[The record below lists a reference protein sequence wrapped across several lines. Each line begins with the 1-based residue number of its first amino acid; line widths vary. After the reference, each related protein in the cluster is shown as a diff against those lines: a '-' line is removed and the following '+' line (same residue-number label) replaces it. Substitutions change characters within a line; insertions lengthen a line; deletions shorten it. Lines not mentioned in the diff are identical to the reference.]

1 MWRDIGE
8 IGMALRT
15 GVKIGVS
22 LAAILLTSV
31 GLAQDNSLF
40 GPNEQEIRVLGE
52 VNDPSVRKA
61 TAMVNG
67 DVITDTDIEHR
78 LNLVLMANK
87 GIDIPD
93 DERARLRLQILRNI
107 IDEKLQ
113 IQEARSND
121 IMVPDAEIDQAFT
134 RVAGNFRL
142 KPPQLEAQLIANGSS
157 ASSLKQQIR
166 AEIYWSRVLRR
177 KVEPFVNVGDDEVQA
192 IITKLEASKGQN
204 EYHVGEIFLS
214 STPETNAQVL
224 EGASRIAEQ
233 VRKGASFRAY
243 ARQFSEASTA
253 GVGGDLDWVRP
264 EQLSLQMQNAIMQL
278 QKGQISEPMQVPGGV
293 LLVTLFEQRKVLAA
307 NPSDA
312 ILSLKQISLKLKPG
326 TTAAQGNSEVARM
339 QKMTNAMGG
348 CGRAEAV
355 AQELG
360 GEVVARDQIVL
371 GTLPEALQPIL
382 EKMRVGE
389 VTPPFGSL
397 KEGLSVLVLCGRDEP
412 ETRGPNFD
420 QIYEQLN
427 GQRIEMMARR
437 YLRDLRRD
445 AIIDYR

>member
-1 MWRDIGE
+1 
-8 IGMALRT
+8 MALRK
-15 GVKIGVS
+15 GGKIGVS
-22 LAAILLTSV
+22 LAALLLASAGV
-31 GLAQDNSLF
+31 AQDSGLF
-40 GPNEQEIRVLGE
+40 GPNDQEIRVLGQ
-52 VNDPSVRKA
+52 VSDPSVRKA

-67 DVITDTDIEHR
+67 EVITDTDIEHR

-87 GIDIPD
+87 GVDIPD
-93 DERARLRLQILRNI
+93 EERARLRLQILRNL

-113 IQEARSND
+113 IQEAKSND
-121 IMVPDAEIDQAFT
+121 ISISDAEIDQAFA
-134 RVAGNFRL
+134 RVAGNFRM
-142 KPPQLEAQLIANGSS
+142 KPPQLEVQLTNSGTS
-157 ASSLKQQIR
+157 AASLKQQIR
-166 AEIYWSRVLRR
+166 AEIYWSRLLRR

-192 IITKLEASKGQN
+192 IIAKLEASKGQN

-214 STPETNAQVL
+214 ATPETSPQIM
-224 EGASRIAEQ
+224 EGARRIAEQ

-253 GVGGDLDWVRP
+253 GLGGDLDWVRP
-264 EQLSLQMQNAIMQL
+264 EQLSPQMQNAIL
-278 QKGQISEPMQVPGGV
+278 SLKKGEVSEPIQVPGGV

-307 NPSDA
+307 SPSDA

-326 TTAAQGNSEVARM
+326 TTPAQGKAEVARL
-339 QKMTNAMGG
+339 QKITSGMGG
-348 CGRAEAV
+348 CGRAEQI
-355 AQELG
+355 AQEIG

-371 GTLPEALQPIL
+371 GTLPEPLQPIL
-382 EKMRVGE
+382 EKLRVGE

-412 ETRGPNFD
+412 ESRGPNFD

-427 GQRIEMMARR
+427 GQRVEMMAQR